1 MNQTLLLGRYMS
13 HVSEDRFEQL
23 VSAERAHL
31 GAPLNSWETIAARA
45 REEGL
50 IRERSRSGWA
60 SAPWARAAAAVV
72 VLAGGIAI
80 GRAIPSGGSPEN
92 AAPTTPTVA
101 ASTPARFTTVE
112 EAWATLDRASAE
124 YQSAS
129 AFLAANNSR
138 STSVTDSVSIY
149 RNRLAAL
156 EQLMDATAA
165 ARENA
170 PRDPVINQYYLAAL
184 GAREATAQQL
194 TAVRPANLRL
204 KGF

>member
-1 MNQTLLLGRYMS
+1 MS
-13 HVSEDRFEQL
+13 HLSEDRFDQL
-23 VSAERAHL
+23 VSVERARD
-31 GAPLNSWETIAARA
+31 GATLNTWETIAQRA

-50 IRERSRSGWA
+50 IRDNRPERWTMS
-60 SAPWARAAAAVV
+60 PWMRAAAAVV
-72 VLAGGIAI
+72 ILAGGVAI
-80 GRAIPSGGSPEN
+80 GRWAPVTSAPAVASQPESN
-92 AAPTTPTVA
+92 ARATVGAP
-101 ASTPARFTTVE
+101 ASFRSVD
-112 EAWATLDRASAE
+112 EAWATLDRASAD

-138 STSVTDSVSIY
+138 APGVTDSVSMY
-149 RNRLAAL
+149 RARLAAL
-156 EQLMDATAA
+156 EQLMNATVT

-194 TAVRPANLRL
+194 GAVRPANLRL

>member
-1 MNQTLLLGRYMS
+1 MS
-13 HVSEDRFEQL
+13 HVSEDRFDQL
-23 VSAERAHL
+23 VSDERARD
-31 GAPLNSWETIAARA
+31 GATLNTWETIAARA

-50 IRERSRSGWA
+50 IRDRSRPVWA
-60 SAPWARAAAAVV
+60 SAPWTRAAAAVV

-80 GRAIPSGGSPEN
+80 GWWMPSSGSGE
-92 AAPTTPTVA
+92 TPVA
-101 ASTPARFTTVE
+101 ATAPATTQTPGSFTTVE
-112 EAWATLDRASAE
+112 EAWAALDRASAE

-138 STSVTDSVSIY
+138 ATGVTDSVSIY

-156 EQLMDATAA
+156 EQLMDATAE
-165 ARENA
+165 AREHA

-194 TAVRPANLRL
+194 TAVRPASLRL

>member
-1 MNQTLLLGRYMS
+1 MS
-13 HVSEDRFEQL
+13 HVSEDRFDQL
-23 VSAERAHL
+23 VSDERARDS
-31 GAPLNSWETIAARA
+31 ATLNTWEIIAERA

-50 IRERSRSGWA
+50 IREIPRGRLV

-72 VLAGGIAI
+72 MLAGGIAI
-80 GRAIPSGGSPEN
+80 GRWMPFPSRSEPTPAVAT
-92 AAPTTPTVA
+92 AAP
-101 ASTPARFTTVE
+101 ASAPARFTTVE

-129 AFLAANNSR
+129 AFLAANNTLA
-138 STSVTDSVSIY
+138 TSVTDSVSIY

-156 EQLMDATAA
+156 EQLMDATTA

-194 TAVRPANLRL
+194 GAVRPANLRL